1 MEMKEI
7 EWGKE
12 EKKKEIESRFRGELE
27 IIVSSYILFS
37 ILNDNVIF

>member
-7 EWGKE
+7 EWRKE
-12 EKKKEIESRFRGELE
+12 EKKKEIESRFCGELE

-37 ILNDNVIF
+37 ILTDNVIF